1 MSKKNRNRHAISV
14 RPATEVEI
22 EFKVTLKEVH
32 SRTGTQCDERRET
45 FSFTLE
51 HDFEIA
57 AAWLRTDDAE
67 TVFNELCGEIGHY
80 LAMDSRDGR

>member
-1 MSKKNRNRHAISV
+1 MSKKLRKREIKPRST
-14 RPATEVEI
+14 TEVEI

-32 SRTGTQCDERRET
+32 SRTGTQCDERLET

-57 AAWLRTDDAE
+57 AAWLRTETAE
-67 TVFNELCGEIGHY
+67 TVLDELCGEIGHY
-80 LAMDSRDGR
+80 LALESRDGR